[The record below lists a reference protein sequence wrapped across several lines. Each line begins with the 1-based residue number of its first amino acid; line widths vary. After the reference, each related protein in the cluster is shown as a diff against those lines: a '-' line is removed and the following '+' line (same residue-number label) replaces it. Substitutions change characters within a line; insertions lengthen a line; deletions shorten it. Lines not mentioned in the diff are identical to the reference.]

1 MKKWFFI
8 LMCFLLC
15 SCSSNKLLSEQLSQQ
30 FMESKTTD
38 LQKIMNDLAKI
49 PAFTCEVL
57 EMEEGYIPG
66 FDEDI
71 TGFTKAV
78 AIVPVIN
85 TIPFVCV
92 VFEVEDVDSFKEQ
105 LKEKANP
112 RWNICTQAEELVM
125 ESKGNVV
132 FFLMCT
138 NENL

>member
-1 MKKWFFI
+1 
-8 LMCFLLC
+8 MCIVLC
-15 SCSSNKLLSEQLSQQ
+15 ACSSNKLLSEQLTQK
-30 FMESKTTD
+30 FHESKTDD
-38 LQKIMNDLAKI
+38 LQEMMEELATV
-49 PAFTCEVL
+49 PEFNCEVMQ
-57 EMEEGYIPG
+57 MEEGYIPG

-71 TGFTKAV
+71 NGFTQAV
-78 AIVPVIN
+78 AILPMIN

-92 VFEVEDVDSFKEQ
+92 VFEVEDVNFFKEE
-105 LKEKANP
+105 LKKKANP

>member
-1 MKKWFFI
+1 M
-8 LMCFLLC
+8 
-15 SCSSNKLLSEQLSQQ
+15 SEQLSQQ

-38 LQKIMNDLAKI
+38 LQEIMNDLAKI
-49 PAFTCEVL
+49 PEFICEVL